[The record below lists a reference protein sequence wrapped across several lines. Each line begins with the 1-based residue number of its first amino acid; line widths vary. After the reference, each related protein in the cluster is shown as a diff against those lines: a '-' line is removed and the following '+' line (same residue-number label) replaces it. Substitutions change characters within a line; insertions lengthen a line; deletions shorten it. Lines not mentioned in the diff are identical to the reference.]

1 MYEFGEELSLLTDS
15 KKKKPIDEIRES
27 NMTYDLYAAMPD
39 DGNRYEIDDGVLELM
54 SPGPNTVHQLVLQA
68 IQELM
73 LGDCREDYLI
83 ILAPLD
89 VILSQRE
96 VKQPDMI
103 MVHKSRTSIV
113 TYRGIEG
120 PPDLVVE
127 VSSEYSLRRDRV
139 KKAKSYAKYGV
150 PEYWIVDIANMALE
164 QYVLREAVYELVELY
179 REDDVVHSQLLAC
192 VSFSMNDVLRSIPY
206 MPPKS

>member
-1 MYEFGEELSLLTDS
+1 LTDS
-15 KKKKPIDEIRES
+15 EKKKRIDEVRES

-54 SPGPNTVHQLVLQA
+54 SPGPNTVHQFVLQA
-68 IQELM
+68 IQEMM

-83 ILAPLD
+83 LLAPLD
-89 VILSQRE
+89 VILSQTE

-103 MVHKSRTSIV
+103 LVHKSRTSIV

-120 PPDLVVE
+120 SPDLVVE
-127 VSSEYSLRRDRV
+127 ISSEYSLRRDRI
-139 KKAKSYAKYGV
+139 KKAKAYARYGV

-164 QYVLREAVYELVELY
+164 QYILREGVYELVELY
-179 REDDVVHSQLLAC
+179 REDDIVRSDLLAC

-206 MPPKS
+206 MPPIPPKI

>member
-1 MYEFGEELSLLTDS
+1 MTDS
-15 KKKKPIDEIRES
+15 EKKKRIDEVRES

-54 SPGPNTVHQLVLQA
+54 SPGPNTVHQFVLQA
-68 IQELM
+68 IQEMM

-83 ILAPLD
+83 LLAPLD
-89 VILSQRE
+89 VILSQTE

-103 MVHKSRTSIV
+103 LVHKSRTSIV

-120 PPDLVVE
+120 SPDLVVE
-127 VSSEYSLRRDRV
+127 ISSEYSLRRDRI
-139 KKAKSYAKYGV
+139 KKAKAYARYGV

-164 QYVLREAVYELVELY
+164 QYILREGVYELVELY
-179 REDDVVHSQLLAC
+179 REDDIVRSDLLAC

-206 MPPKS
+206 MPPIPPKI